1 MQRSILM
8 RLCGFFT
15 LMFIGL
21 AGAVSAHAE
30 LNKSQVDS
38 ISNATFEVVQLKPTQ
53 DSLTYERALPMDL
66 IPFAIRN
73 DQYFSVGTAFAIG
86 GNTWITAAHVLGLGG
101 KSQHKTYR
109 LRDKAGQVYDLDKI
123 LKYSKRRDFVV
134 FTIKNAP
141 NIQPLV
147 TNNAPQLNDKV
158 YAVGNALGEG
168 IVFRDGLYTSAT
180 PEEEDGAWKWIR
192 FSAAASPGNSGGP
205 LLDPEGRVI
214 GVVRGKS
221 QNENLNYALPIAEV
235 LNAPENV
242 ADLDVKMMY
251 VIDNIPNQ
259 TKIDNIHKRIPLPKS
274 YTELDAILTN
284 ELFEFGR
291 KLQNDFFAEQKD
303 HVFPNDEGSLRVLNS
318 NYDSSAM
325 LGIIARGDDG
335 AWDAYFPKDSKN
347 NDIGKNGSVASG
359 ALGDMTILRFHKPDD
374 VKTDVLFKDS
384 KLLMDNLL
392 KGYVLYRTMAS
403 QNIKITSMG
412 KAAEEFGYTDHYD
425 RKWLVKVWN
434 IEYSDDQVALFI
446 LPVPDGYKAMMRI
459 ASTEMMPGYIED
471 LKVMSDFVY
480 VSYYG
485 TLAKWQDFLSHR
497 ELLPKALADLKL
509 DFQYGKHFRFSS
521 KRLAFSYGPEEMK
534 ITDRS
539 DLKFRLAYFRD
550 GDKVVWDV
558 AYVQVGEDKDSSV
571 FYALARNTHPPAKL
585 GDDFSSNWNK
595 MSQRAYPF
603 NKNAF
608 FSDNRTLI
616 GGVLPTAAKGNQKSG
631 PNLLYTTFYS
641 VDGSIEQKNAETKL
655 TRFMGKVSVFE
666 D

>member
-21 AGAVSAHAE
+21 GVSVAAHAE

-53 DSLTYERALPMDL
+53 DSLTYERTLPMDL

-86 GNTWITAAHVLGLGG
+86 DNKWITAAHVLALGG
-101 KSQHKTYR
+101 KSQNKLFR
-109 LRDKAGQVYDLDKI
+109 LRDKAGKVYDLDKI
-123 LKYSKRRDFVV
+123 VKYSKRRDFVV

-141 NIQPLV
+141 SVQPLV
-147 TNNAPQLNDKV
+147 ANATPQLNDKV

-168 IVFRDGLYTSAT
+168 IVFRDGLYTSST
-180 PEEEDGAWKWIR
+180 QEEEDGAWKWIR

-205 LLDPEGRVI
+205 LLDSEGKVI
-214 GVVRGKS
+214 GVVRAKS
-221 QNENLNYALPIAEV
+221 ENENLNYALPIAEV
-235 LNAPENV
+235 LNAPDNV
-242 ADLDVKMMY
+242 ADLEAKMMY

-259 TKIDNIHKRIPLPKS
+259 TKIEHINKRISLPMT
-274 YTELDAILTN
+274 YAELDKVLIAD
-284 ELFEFGR
+284 LFNFGL
-291 KLQNDFFAEQKD
+291 KLQNDFFAEQ
-303 HVFPNDEGSLRVLNS
+303 HGQIFPNDEGSLRLLNS

-325 LGIIARGDDG
+325 LGLIARGDDG
-335 AWDAYFPKDSKN
+335 VWDAYFPKEPQN
-347 NDIGKNGSVASG
+347 NDIGKNGNVVSG
-359 ALGDMTILRFHKPDD
+359 TLGDISILRFHKPDD
-374 VKTDVLFKDS
+374 VKTEELFKNS
-384 KLLMDNLL
+384 KLLMDKLL
-392 KGYVLYRTMAS
+392 QGHIFYRTIAS
-403 QNIKITSMG
+403 QKIKITSMG

-425 RKWLVKVWN
+425 RKWLVKIWN

-446 LPVPDGYKAMMRI
+446 LPVPGGYKAMMRL

-471 LKVMSDFVY
+471 LKVLTDFVY

-616 GGVLPTAAKGNQKSG
+616 GGVLPSTAKGNQKSG

-655 TRFMGKVSVFE
+655 SRFMGKVSVFE